1 MGDEWVGVGAME
13 TPIGSLT
20 FLMSARGLVAVR
32 LGYPDWKAATLAVMP
47 TGMADHFRTGRLSGG
62 TDSAWPSFG
71 SLRWMGAGSNSMPP
85 DLACRLAGKIARYF
99 GGEVISFED
108 IPLDFG
114 PATPFQLQVWQ
125 ACRSIPFGATMSYGR
140 LAAQIGRASATRAV
154 GRALGSNPIPLIV
167 PCHRVVSADGGLCG
181 FSGYGGIATK
191 RRLLELERSAIN
203 QGAAKKV

>member
-1 MGDEWVGVGAME
+1 MGDKWIGVGAME
-13 TPIGSLT
+13 TPIGSLA
-20 FLMSARGLVAVR
+20 FLLSARGLVAVR
-32 LGYPDWKAATLAVMP
+32 LGYPNWRAATLAVMP
-47 TGMADHFRTGRLSGG
+47 TGMADHFRTGRLSRKIE
-62 TDSAWPSFG
+62 TSWPTFG
-71 SLRWMGAGSNSMPP
+71 PFRWMGAGSNSTPP

-99 GGEVISFED
+99 GGEVIDFGD

-114 PATPFQLQVWQ
+114 LVTPFQLQVWQ

-181 FSGYGGIATK
+181 YSGYGGIATK

-203 QGAAKKV
+203 QAAAKKV